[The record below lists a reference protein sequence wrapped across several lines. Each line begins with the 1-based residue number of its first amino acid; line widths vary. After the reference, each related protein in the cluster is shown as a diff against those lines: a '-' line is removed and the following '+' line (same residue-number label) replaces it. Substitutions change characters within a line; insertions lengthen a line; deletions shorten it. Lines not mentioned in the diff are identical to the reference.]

1 MCVFCKIV
9 KGEMR
14 PSIIYED
21 QIAMAFLDISP
32 INEGHLLLVPKEHY
46 LDADDMP
53 KELYLHLMELS
64 QELISA
70 VKKTYPAPGYSMMQ
84 NGGQFNDIGHYHLH
98 IFPRY
103 EGDGF
108 GWTFGEQHSDCNQK
122 IADKIKSNMKC

>member
-9 KGEMR
+9 SGEIE

-21 QIAMAFLDISP
+21 QTAMAFLDIEP
-32 INEGHLLLVPKEHY
+32 INEGHLLLIPKDHY

-53 KELYLHLMELS
+53 RELYLHLMELS
-64 QELISA
+64 QRLIRA
-70 VKKTYPAPGYSMMQ
+70 VKQTYPSPGYSMMQ

-98 IFPRY
+98 LFPRY

-108 GWTFGEQHSDCNQK
+108 GWTFGKQHHEFNQY
-122 IADKIKSNMKC
+122 IADKIKLNLM

>member
-9 KGEMR
+9 NKEIE
-14 PSIIYED
+14 PFTIYED
-21 QIAMAFLDISP
+21 ERAMAFLDIEP
-32 INEGHLLLVPKEHY
+32 INEGHLLLIPKEHY

-64 QELISA
+64 QRLIRA
-70 VKKTYPAPGYSMMQ
+70 MKQTYPAPGYTMMQ

-108 GWTFGEQHSDCNQK
+108 GWTFGDQQKEYNQL
-122 IADKIKSNMKC
+122 IADKIKSKLM